1 MADIDTLDR
10 ISRLERTLNVV
21 VTLMHNGLNKEAQQA
36 LDATGFT
43 AAMAPQQL
51 GLTQSKAAWVSISD
65 KFDLDQ
71 DLS

>member
-36 LDATGFT
+36 PDATGFS
-43 AAMAPQQL
+43 AAMAPQQQ
-51 GLTQSKAAWVSISD
+51 GLTQTKAA
-65 KFDLDQ
+65 
-71 DLS
+71 